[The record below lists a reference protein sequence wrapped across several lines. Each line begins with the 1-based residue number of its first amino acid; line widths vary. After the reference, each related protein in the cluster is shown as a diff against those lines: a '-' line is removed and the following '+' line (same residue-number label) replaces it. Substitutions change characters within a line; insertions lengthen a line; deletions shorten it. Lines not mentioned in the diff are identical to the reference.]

1 MEFKDYYEILG
12 VAPEADKKVIKQ
24 TFRKLARTY
33 HPDVNPGN
41 KKAEETF
48 KAVNEA
54 YQVLSDA
61 EQRKKYDA
69 LRDQYR
75 RWQKTANGQQ
85 DFDWQSW
92 SR

>member
-24 TFRKLARTY
+24 TFRHLARKH
-33 HPDVNPGN
+33 HPDMNPGN
-41 KKAEETF
+41 KAAEEKF
-48 KAVNEA
+48 KAINEA

-69 LRDQYR
+69 LRDQYQ
-75 RWQKTANGQQ
+75 RWEKAGHRQQ
-85 DFDWQSW
+85 DFGWQN
-92 SR
+92 